1 MLLYSSSKND
11 PSARLLISF
20 SIFAS
25 GLRITL
31 LSGNLAVPFYFGLL
45 LMNFSVFVTYTTFT
59 HSLSIPIAILYF
71 AGLLNQAV
79 AMKSSFMMMLVIV
92 NMCGLVA
99 TRIAES
105 KDKML
110 KIFLTLVG
118 GNMLLVAL
126 NKFDFQ
132 IYYQTV
138 ESILNTVVPNFLSNF
153 WARTLED
160 KNILEHNLARD
171 LLNEFIKM
179 F

>member
-1 MLLYSSSKND
+1 
-11 PSARLLISF
+11 
-20 SIFAS
+20 
-25 GLRITL
+25 
-31 LSGNLAVPFYFGLL
+31 
-45 LMNFSVFVTYTTFT
+45 
-59 HSLSIPIAILYF
+59 
-71 AGLLNQAV
+71 
-79 AMKSSFMMMLVIV
+79 
-92 NMCGLVA
+92 MCGLVA

-118 GNMLLVAL
+118 GNMLLVSL

-138 ESILNTVVPNFLSNF
+138 ESILNTIIPNFLSRF
-153 WARTLED
+153 WSRTLED
-160 KNILEHNLARD
+160 RNILEHNLARD

>member
-1 MLLYSSSKND
+1 
-11 PSARLLISF
+11 LISF

-25 GLRITL
+25 GLRIAL
-31 LSGNLAVPFYFGLL
+31 LSENLAVPFYFGLL

-59 HSLSIPIAILYF
+59 HILSIPIALLYF
-71 AGLLNQAV
+71 AGLLSQAIT
-79 AMKSSFMMMLVIV
+79 MKSSFMMMLVIV
-92 NMCGLVA
+92 NMCGLIA

-132 IYYQTV
+132 LYYQTV
-138 ESILNTVVPNFLSNF
+138 ESILNTIIPNFLSRF
-153 WARTLED
+153 WSRTLED
-160 KNILEHNLARD
+160 RNILEHHLARD